1 MSAESNSDRIER
13 SVLVDAPRERVW
25 RALSNAEDFGAWFG
39 ADLKG
44 RAFAPGQPTRGRIT
58 YPGHEHVW
66 FDIVIDRIQPQ
77 ALLSYRWHP
86 YAIDPAV
93 DYAAEEPTLV
103 TFTLEDA
110 PGNGTLLKV
119 VESGFDRVPP
129 QRRAEAFRM
138 NSRGWDSQMK
148 NIVRH
153 VTGSA
158 KAAPP
163 APSQAQ

>member
-1 MSAESNSDRIER
+1 LLHGAADDR
-13 SVLVDAPRERVW
+13 
-25 RALSNAEDFGAWFG
+25 
-39 ADLKG
+39 
-44 RAFAPGQPTRGRIT
+44 
-58 YPGHEHVW
+58 
-66 FDIVIDRIQPQ
+66 
-77 ALLSYRWHP
+77 
-86 YAIDPAV
+86 
-93 DYAAEEPTLV
+93 EEPTLV

-110 PGNGTLLKV
+110 PGNGTLPKV

-129 QRRAEAFRM
+129 HRRAEAFRM
-138 NSRGWDSQMK
+138 NSRGWDGQMK